1 MWKSLFL
8 HSYLLIIVLFSIWQ
22 LWTYFS
28 STLYNIYIIYN
39 RCIYNIYILYV
50 IYMLSCVYIIDN
62 ICSYSEHEQCH
73 PFKYSLLFTHFLKFI
88 FIERGRGERERE
100 KHPSVASHTA
110 PTGDWARNQGMC
122 TAWESNWWP
131 FR

>member
-1 MWKSLFL
+1 
-8 HSYLLIIVLFSIWQ
+8 
-22 LWTYFS
+22 
-28 STLYNIYIIYN
+28 
-39 RCIYNIYILYV
+39 
-50 IYMLSCVYIIDN
+50 MLSCVYIIDN

-122 TAWESNWWP
+122 TAWESNW
-131 FR
+131 